1 MLTLNC
7 DPQWPRKKKTD
18 LVKMVFVTWCTQG
31 VMCEAAD
38 VYQYQPMHVTWC
50 HWFSRRCFIGRLK
63 MTVVSLF
70 LILSGLI
77 PEPGIELSP
86 WTQKKWILLAPNSQI
101 IFRTMQWFLCVCFVS
116 AFRECKISFRYHE
129 FSEEKVKRWT
139 ARGIQNQDRV
149 FWRLKSWLCCWK
161 VRKCMKM
168 LWRNDL
174 LPETIEMKVDFCV
187 KLTTKSTKADA
198 KDQDQCSEI
207 HRITW

>member
-1 MLTLNC
+1 
-7 DPQWPRKKKTD
+7 
-18 LVKMVFVTWCTQG
+18 MVFVSDALKVWCVKRLMCTNISLCMWPG
-31 VMCEAAD
+31 V
-38 VYQYQPMHVTWC
+38 
-50 HWFSRRCFIGRLK
+50 IGFLED
-63 MTVVSLF
+63 VSLEGWRWQLWAF
-70 LILSGLI
+70 FWFKADSYRNPVLNCL
-77 PEPGIELSP
+77 EHK
-86 WTQKKWILLAPNSQI
+86 KKWILLAPNSQI